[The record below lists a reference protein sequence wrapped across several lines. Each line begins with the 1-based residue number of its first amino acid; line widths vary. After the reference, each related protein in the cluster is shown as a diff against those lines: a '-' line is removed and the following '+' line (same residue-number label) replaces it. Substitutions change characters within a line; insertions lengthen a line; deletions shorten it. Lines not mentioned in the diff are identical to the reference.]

1 MLRRVML
8 CLLVGPRSSQHGK
21 QLSSSLPVQQ
31 IHQGLLGDRHKAHS
45 TSGTFSKPILPPGN
59 SSNVSLS
66 DIPNPQKNA
75 TGVPAAV
82 LSSSSGFLHSSR
94 AITSSMQ
101 HSSTTGFGSALNI
114 ETLVAAAERRD
125 TSIEVC
131 RPMKTNS
138 ELSHQFEFNSSKLEI
153 YVTGRNRFLK
163 CNLVKFNSL
172 LLW

>member
-1 MLRRVML
+1 MPDSLWQ
-8 CLLVGPRSSQHGK
+8 LVGPRSSQHGK

-59 SSNVSLS
+59 SSNVSLG

-75 TGVPAAV
+75 TGVPATV

-114 ETLVAAAERRD
+114 ETLVVTAERRD
-125 TSIEVC
+125 TSIE
-131 RPMKTNS
+131 
-138 ELSHQFEFNSSKLEI
+138 EFSPD
-153 YVTGRNRFLK
+153 GRFIISTDRDFKIRVIDDSYPLK
-163 CNLVKFNSL
+163 QINY
-172 LLW
+172 